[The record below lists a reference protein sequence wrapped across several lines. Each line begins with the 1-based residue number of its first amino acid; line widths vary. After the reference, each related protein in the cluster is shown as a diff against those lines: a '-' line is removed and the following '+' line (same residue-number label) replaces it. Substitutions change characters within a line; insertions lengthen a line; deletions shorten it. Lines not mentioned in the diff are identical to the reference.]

1 METYINRDPDL
12 TRGYNL
18 LVNFKFSKAIKPL
31 NKVAHNKDLDPRI
44 RSEAYTFLGYAYMN
58 MRDTVRCLEAL
69 KKATD
74 FNPKNPLAYY
84 FLAHE
89 NFLSGDFGETKRNL
103 EKAVKIHPKF
113 VSALRMLAE
122 LYKDE
127 GELKKSA
134 ELYKKII
141 NIFPNSGYFRYQY
154 YKICNKLRD
163 YDEVEKTLNVM
174 IKLQPKYRPNYINLG
189 ENYIK
194 QGKYDKAMNE
204 FNRIVEKTPST
215 SRGYEG
221 RAKVYYHRGEWKKA
235 IKEANKA
242 LSLSPGNIYVKS
254 LVSDLEKAREKEN
267 KKKAIERKRTTLWI
281 ILVFLLLGVCGAL
294 IYFII
299 LHRRKKYVIGVIQN
313 FNKSI
318 DEIYDLDSLAH
329 YLLNFFMVLGRSPRS
344 IFLLFNRQNNELSI
358 KDYNGFDREA
368 MESFNLF
375 AGEDVTNWMSGVKRY
390 ILKVDDL
397 KNNSLFKTAFP
408 SLIDHMMGFGI
419 TYLIPLREKNT
430 LVGFVALDEI
440 RVPGRILPYES
451 DLLMSLSTTSAQA
464 LTSLMLYEISVSDET
479 TGLFNKRYFMQTLN
493 TEMKRS
499 ERYKQSLS
507 LITFDIDDFKSLND
521 NYGHSQGDL
530 ILKEFGA
537 VIRKSIR
544 EGIDLGAR
552 VGGEEFSVI
561 LPATDS
567 EKAYIAAERLRRA
580 VQLHWFPGF
589 PEESDESITISLG
602 VATFPGHAGD
612 EKTLIEKANEVMCLA
627 KRTGKN
633 KVCMVDHLEESDLH
647 LPEAGS
653 GPLKR
658 QKPVGS
664 SLLSDTGFFSRAYFE
679 ERFTGELRRSERNSR
694 TCSILLITPDIELSE
709 SERIGIFREMSKI
722 LRTNLRRGID
732 VPAHIEK
739 DTLAVLIPE
748 TDQHKASQVARRL
761 KLLIDRSALLSGE
774 RRVTFSFGISN
785 YPNLGR
791 TEESFLEAARQAL
804 RMCRKLGGDS
814 VMIGT
819 PL

>member
-18 LVNFKFSKAIKPL
+18 LVNFKFSRAIKPL
-31 NKVAHNKDLDPRI
+31 NKVAHNKGLDPKI

-69 KKATD
+69 KKATNL
-74 FNPKNPLAYY
+74 NPKNPLAYY

-122 LYKDE
+122 LHKDE
-127 GELKKSA
+127 GNLKKSA
-134 ELYKKII
+134 ELYNKII
-141 NIFPNSGYFRYQY
+141 DIFPNSGYFRYQY
-154 YKICNKLRD
+154 FKICKKLRD
-163 YDEVEKTLNVM
+163 YDEVEKTLKAM
-174 IKLQPKYRPNYINLG
+174 IKLQPKYRPNYTNLG

-194 QGKYDKAMNE
+194 QGKYDIAMKE
-204 FNRIVEKTPST
+204 FNLIVEKTPTT

-221 RAKVYYHRGEWKKA
+221 RAKVYYHKGEWKKA
-235 IKEANKA
+235 MKEADKA
-242 LSLSPGNIYVKS
+242 LSLSPNNIYVKS
-254 LVSDLEKAREKEN
+254 LVSDIEKACEKEK
-267 KKKAIERKRTTLWI
+267 KKKAIERKRTALWI
-281 ILVFLLLGVCGAL
+281 ILVVLLLSACGAL
-294 IYFII
+294 LYFII

-318 DEIYDLDSLAH
+318 DEIYDLDTLAH
-329 YLLNFFMVLGRSPRS
+329 YLLNFFMDLAGSPRA

-358 KDYNGFDREA
+358 KDYNGFDREV

-375 AGEDVTNWMSGVKRY
+375 AGEDVTNWMSGMKKI
-390 ILKVDDL
+390 ILEVDDL
-397 KNNSLFKTAFP
+397 EKDSLFDTVFP
-408 SLIDHMMGFGI
+408 SLIEHMKSFGI

-430 LVGFVALDEI
+430 LIGFIALDEI
-440 RVPGRILPYES
+440 RAVRRILPYES
-451 DLLMSLSTTSAQA
+451 DLIMSLSTTSAQA
-464 LTSLMLYEISVSDET
+464 LASLTLYEISVSDET
-479 TGLFNKRYFMQTLN
+479 TGLFNKRYFMQTLS

-499 ERYKQSLS
+499 ERYKQSFS
-507 LITFDIDDFKSLND
+507 LITFDIDDFKHLND

-530 ILKEFGA
+530 VLKELGA
-537 VIRKSIR
+537 IIRKSIR
-544 EGIDLGAR
+544 EGIDMGSR

-567 EKAYIAAERLRRA
+567 EKAYAAAERLRRA
-580 VQLHWFPGF
+580 VQLHWFPNF
-589 PEESDESITISLG
+589 PEDTDEKITISLG
-602 VATFPGHAGD
+602 VATFPRHAGD
-612 EKTLIEKANEVMCLA
+612 EKTLIEKADKAMYLA

-633 KVCMVDHLEESDLH
+633 KVCMVEHLKEPGFLLS
-647 LPEAGS
+647 EADS
-653 GPLKR
+653 GPLRR

-664 SLLSDTGFFSRAYFE
+664 SLLADTGFFNRAYFE
-679 ERFTGELRRSERNSR
+679 ERFTGELHRSERNSR

-732 VPAHIEK
+732 VPAHIER
-739 DTLAVLIPE
+739 DMIAVLIPE
-748 TDQHKASQVARRL
+748 TDQHKALQVARRL
-761 KLLIDRSALLSGE
+761 KLLIDKSTPLAGE

-814 VMIGT
+814 VMIGS